1 MTCGPIDLVRGQS
14 LSVGITGD
22 AGTDFDV
29 FLFGPGTPTIFTSS
43 GPLREA
49 DRNTYPD
56 GLTFVA
62 EVTGTYY
69 LDVYAYSGSGGYQ
82 LTYEVGPAGGTLPDD
97 DAPGVAA
104 PASPISDSLD
114 EATDFDDV
122 FALDLKAGQTL
133 SAKVSGNAGTDFDV
147 YLYGPGTT
155 TVIDSSDWLACGAT
169 EAYPD
174 GFTYV
179 VRTSGTY
186 YLDVWSY
193 AGSGDYTLSYTVKSK
208 PFVRT
213 PIAPA
218 KALKSRYFS
227 VYGWLKP
234 AHPAGTYPVRIY
246 KWKRTSAG
254 SWKRYGYV
262 NAIAQN
268 HSGFTKYRRSIRL
281 PYRGTWRLRA
291 YAAEDAS
298 HTAAWSSGYD
308 YVTVR

>member
-1 MTCGPIDLVRGQS
+1 M
-14 LSVGITGD
+14 
-22 AGTDFDV
+22 
-29 FLFGPGTPTIFTSS
+29 S
-43 GPLREA
+43 GK
-49 DRNTYPD
+49 
-56 GLTFVA
+56 LT
-62 EVTGTYY
+62 
-69 LDVYAYSGSGGYQ
+69 
-82 LTYEVGPAGGTLPDD
+82 
-97 DAPGVAA
+97 
-104 PASPISDSLD
+104 
-114 EATDFDDV
+114 
-122 FALDLKAGQTL
+122 
-133 SAKVSGNAGTDFDV
+133 GTDFDV

-174 GFTYV
+174 AFTYV

-193 AGSGDYTLSYTVKSK
+193 NGTGDYTLSYTVKSK

-218 KALKSRYFS
+218 TASQVPALLGVRLAQARASGRH
-227 VYGWLKP
+227 VP
-234 AHPAGTYPVRIY
+234 RAHLQVEKDRLRARGR
-246 KWKRTSAG
+246 
-254 SWKRYGYV
+254 RYGYV